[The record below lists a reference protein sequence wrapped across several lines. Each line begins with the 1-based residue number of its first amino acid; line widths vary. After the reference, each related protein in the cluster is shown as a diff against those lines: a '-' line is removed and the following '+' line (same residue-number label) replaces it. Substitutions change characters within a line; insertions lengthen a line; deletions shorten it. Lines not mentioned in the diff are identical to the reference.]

1 MRTLLWLLL
10 VGVLLVVLGV
20 VGAPVFLVQPFAP
33 QTPDGLSWSW
43 TLRRAAPTVT
53 TVALGLS
60 VLLASLL
67 WRRPLRAAARHAGAA
82 PTAPKR
88 PGRLTRWWRGR
99 FWYGWAWRTIGRRTL
114 LSLLVLPV
122 AATAW
127 FARQNHFEWM
137 FRPFPDPR
145 FVSVDQAKDLKS
157 FEPIIAVADRGE
169 SLAFPIT
176 RIGYHH
182 LVNPALGGVPI
193 VATY

>member
-10 VGVLLVVLGV
+10 VGVLLVVLAV

-53 TVALGLS
+53 AVALGLS
-60 VLLASLL
+60 LLFAGLL
-67 WRRPLRAAARHAGAA
+67 WRRPQRAHATPAA
-82 PTAPKR
+82 PSR
-88 PGRLTRWWRGR
+88 PASRSRVVRTIGRWP
-99 FWYGWAWRTIGRRTL
+99 WRTIGRRTL
-114 LSLLVLPV
+114 LTLFVLPV

-145 FVSVDQAKDLKS
+145 FVSVEQAKDLKPY
-157 FEPIIAVADRGE
+157 EPVIAVADRGE

-182 LVNPALGGVPI
+182 LVNTALGGVPI